1 MEGRVMPQFSPD
13 QCTFN
18 DIPGMAMWDDNH
30 YREHQ
35 QFVQALAG
43 ASPPIL
49 LANYDLLRMLTAQEG
64 RGAVI
69 DNHNTVHRLLQQI
82 CGFTGTDYS
91 QYDIAQEGD
100 FYSFQGYHST
110 DHAQIRSFLRIV

>member
-1 MEGRVMPQFSPD
+1 MPQFAPD

-30 YREHQ
+30 YREHL
-35 QFVQALAG
+35 QFVQVLAA

-49 LANYDLLRMLTAQEG
+49 LADYDLLRMLTAHEG

-69 DNHNTVHRLLQQI
+69 ESHNTAHTLLRQI
-82 CGFTGTDYS
+82 TGVSGVDYS
-91 QYDIAQEGD
+91 QFDLSNSGD
-100 FYSFQGYHST
+100 FYSFTGYHAT
-110 DHAQIRSFLRIV
+110 EHAAIRQALGIV